1 MITTLV
7 GEHVDSLDTPAL
19 LIDRHI
25 LNENVKYM
33 AGVIRGHDIGWRPH
47 SKAHKSPAIAH
58 LLLEAGA
65 LGITC
70 AKTSEA
76 EVYVANGI
84 QDILI
89 ANQVVGPIKTRRL
102 AQLAGFADIKVAVDS
117 LENALEHDAA
127 ANVAGTRPSL
137 VIELDSGMSRAGIA
151 PGAASLELAKQIAQ
165 LKHVRFGGVM
175 TWEGHTLTIADQLER
190 EAAVKASLA
199 PVLETVADIKA
210 AGVDVPI
217 VSCGGT
223 GTFLTTAGLD
233 GVTEVQAGGGIFGDK
248 FYRDLDVPVKPALS
262 MLVTV
267 TSRPAAN
274 RIIFDAGRKSID
286 PSNLV
291 PEIPGLAHVESLA
304 FSAEHGIVQL
314 SEPNERIRIGDRVRM
329 NIGYSDQVVHLHEQ
343 LFLIDQDRIVT
354 VWPTYARGRLQ

>member
-1 MITTLV
+1 MITSLV
-7 GEHVDSLDTPAL
+7 GEHIDALDTPAL
-19 LIDRHI
+19 LINHNVLR
-25 LNENVKYM
+25 ENVSYM
-33 AGVIRGHDIGWRPH
+33 SGITRDHGIGWRPH

-58 LLLEAGA
+58 LLIEAGA

-84 QDILI
+84 RDILI
-89 ANQVVGPIKTRRL
+89 ANQVVGPLKTRRV
-102 AQLAGFADIKVAVDS
+102 AQLAAFADIKVAVDS
-117 LENALEHDAA
+117 LENALEHDRAA
-127 ANVAGTRPSL
+127 EVAGTNPAL
-137 VIELDSGMSRAGIA
+137 VVELDSGMNRAGIS
-151 PGAASLELAKQIAQ
+151 PGKACLELVKQISQ

-175 TWEGHTLTIADQLER
+175 TWEGHTLTIEDQSER
-190 EAAVKASLA
+190 EEAVRASLA
-199 PVLETVADIKA
+199 PVLQTVADIKA
-210 AGVDVPI
+210 AGIDVPI

-223 GTFLTTAGLD
+223 GTFLTTSGID

-248 FYRDLDVPVKPALS
+248 FYRDLDVPVQPALS

-267 TSRPAAN
+267 TSRPTPE

-291 PEIPGLAHVESLA
+291 PEFPTVSDVESLA
-304 FSAEHGIVQL
+304 FSAEHGIVHL
-314 SEPNERIRIGDRVRM
+314 STPNEDIRVGDRLRL
-329 NIGYSDQVVHLHEQ
+329 NLGYSDQVVHLHEH
-343 LFLIDQDRIVT
+343 LFLVEKDRIVA